1 MTMPVVAIDGPAA
14 SGKGTLAR
22 RLAAALDYAHL
33 DTGRLYRAVARD
45 LIAAGAD
52 LRDEAAAEAAARALD
67 LASLDD
73 PRLTEHGIGQAA
85 SIVAAIPAVRAAL
98 VAVQR
103 DFAARPPHGKAG
115 AVLDGRDIGTV
126 ICPDASVKVFVDA
139 DVAVRAR
146 RRWNELRDRG
156 EEAIYAAVLH
166 EMKERDARDAS
177 RAVSP
182 MAPAQDACRVDTT
195 TLDADAAFAAVL
207 RIALS
212 RLGGGHPDS
221 GPARV

>member
-1 MTMPVVAIDGPAA
+1 MPVVAIDGPAA

-22 RLAAALDYAHL
+22 RLAAALGYAHL

-45 LIAAGAD
+45 LLRAGAD
-52 LRDEAAAEAAARALD
+52 LGDHAAAAAAARALD
-67 LASLDD
+67 LGSLDD
-73 PRLTEHGIGQAA
+73 PRLADDGIGQGA

-98 VAVQR
+98 IDTQR
-103 DFAARPPHGKAG
+103 GFAAHPPGGQAG

-126 ICPDASVKVFVDA
+126 ICPDAEVKLFVDA

-146 RRWNELRDRG
+146 RRWNELRERG
-156 EEAIYAAVLH
+156 EGAIYAAVLQ

-182 MAPAQDACRVDTT
+182 MAPAEDACRVDTT
-195 TLDADAAFAAVL
+195 ELDADAAFAAVL

-212 RLGGGHPDS
+212 RLGGGHPGP
-221 GPARV
+221 GPAQG